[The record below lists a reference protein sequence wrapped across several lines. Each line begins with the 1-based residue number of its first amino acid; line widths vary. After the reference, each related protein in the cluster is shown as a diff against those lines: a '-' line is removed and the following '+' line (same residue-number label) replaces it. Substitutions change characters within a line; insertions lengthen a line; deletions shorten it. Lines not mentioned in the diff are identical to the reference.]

1 MKTAPSQATGQDTSS
16 GLLRGPSRGRR
27 ARADRDGPN
36 LRTCLLGLL
45 TLRPLMMAHL
55 LLPLVAGGC
64 ASVPLKEAG
73 TLKTYHNLGEAKG
86 MLSKSRRYVDASA
99 LASMKTVRVV
109 PTTFTRDALS
119 LVKTA
124 QDRMLVANA
133 LDREVCV
140 ALSDKFQVV
149 ASGEP
154 ADLTV
159 RTVVTDVL
167 PTDKTAAG
175 LSTAVSLGGSA
186 AGLPVGIPRLPVGLG
201 GLAVEAEATDSKGV
215 QRAAMVWARGAN
227 SISNGPRVSEVGDA
241 YSLATTFGTEFSRM
255 LVTGS
260 EPSPLDIAVPSGQR
274 IQSWLGGKPKYSAC
288 DSFGRA
294 PGLSGIVAGKFGAP
308 PEWTDKP
315 SETVAQQ

>member
-1 MKTAPSQATGQDTSS
+1 MMTAPSKATGQDTSS
-16 GLLRGPSRGRR
+16 GPLRGPSRGRSG
-27 ARADRDGPN
+27 RADWSGLS
-36 LRTCLLGLL
+36 LRTCLVGLPK
-45 TLRPLMMAHL
+45 LRPLMTAHL
-55 LLPLVAGGC
+55 LLPLVAAGC

-73 TLKTYHNLGEAKG
+73 TLKTYHSLGEQKG
-86 MLSKSRRYVDASA
+86 VLSKSRHYVDANA

-109 PTTFTRDALS
+109 PTTFTQSALS

-124 QDRMLVANA
+124 QDRVLVANA

-140 ALSDKFQVV
+140 ALSDKFQIVS
-149 ASGEP
+149 SGEP

-159 RTVVTDVL
+159 RTIVTDVL
-167 PTDKTAAG
+167 PTDKVAAG
-175 LSTAVSLGGSA
+175 VSTAVSLGGSA
-186 AGLPVGIPRLPVGLG
+186 AGLPVGIPRLPLGLG
-201 GLAVEAEATDSKGV
+201 GLAVEAEAVDSKGV
-215 QRAAMVWARGAN
+215 QRAAMIWARGAN
-227 SISNGPRVSEVGDA
+227 SISNSPRVSEVGDA
-241 YSLATTFGTEFSRM
+241 YSLATTFGAEFSRM

-260 EPSPLDIAVPSGQR
+260 EPSPLDIALPSGQR

-315 SETVAQQ
+315 PQSLAQQ